1 MEITYSQMGDYRLP
15 NLTLPEQPAV
25 KIGKYGRL
33 RKTFLKQHRPVQYN
47 GAILSVKLDEHLAE
61 IDRTARQ
68 QVEQTMA
75 ELLKTNPAPDKMSD
89 PLKWVQ
95 HQNAIKA
102 QAEEIVIPS
111 LIYS

>member
-1 MEITYSQMGDYRLP
+1 MEITYSQAGDYLLP
-15 NLTLPEQPAV
+15 NLTLPEQPDV
-25 KIGKYGRL
+25 KIGKYGRM

-47 GAILSVKLDEHLAE
+47 GLLLSVTLDAHLAE

-75 ELLKTNPAPDKMSD
+75 ALLETNPAPDKMAD
-89 PLKWVQ
+89 PMGWVK
-95 HQNAIKA
+95 HQNASKA
-102 QAEEIVIPS
+102 QAEEIVTAS

>member
-1 MEITYSQMGDYRLP
+1 M
-15 NLTLPEQPAV
+15 
-25 KIGKYGRL
+25 
-33 RKTFLKQHRPVQYN
+33 LK
-47 GAILSVKLDEHLAE
+47 A
-61 IDRTARQ
+61 
-68 QVEQTMA
+68 
-75 ELLKTNPAPDKMSD
+75 NPAPDKMSD

>member
-1 MEITYSQMGDYRLP
+1 
-15 NLTLPEQPAV
+15 
-25 KIGKYGRL
+25 
-33 RKTFLKQHRPVQYN
+33 
-47 GAILSVKLDEHLAE
+47 LAE